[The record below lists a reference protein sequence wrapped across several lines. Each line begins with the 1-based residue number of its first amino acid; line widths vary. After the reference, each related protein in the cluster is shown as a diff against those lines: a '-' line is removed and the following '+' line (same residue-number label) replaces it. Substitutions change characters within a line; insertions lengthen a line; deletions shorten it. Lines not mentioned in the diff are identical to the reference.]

1 MSNAE
6 INKLQDTIKNLEKEL
21 KNNKLEYNNLL
32 SQKENVSVLHRRSM
46 DALTKNLKGKKV

>member
-46 DALTKNLKGKKV
+46 DALTKNLKEKKV

>member
-32 SQKENVSVLHRRSM
+32 SQKENVSVLHHRSM